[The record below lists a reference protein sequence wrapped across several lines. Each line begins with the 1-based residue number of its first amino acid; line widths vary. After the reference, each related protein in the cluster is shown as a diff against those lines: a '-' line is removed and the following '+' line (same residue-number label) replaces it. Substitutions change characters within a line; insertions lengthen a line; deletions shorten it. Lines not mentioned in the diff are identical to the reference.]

1 VSGTPVTHY
10 TKSGPFHIAYQVT
23 EPRPL
28 DLMLFP
34 DGMIPMEAIWE
45 LPAFRRF
52 VDRLA
57 GFARVICLDRRGF
70 GFSDPL
76 TPEHPPTLEQ
86 WAGDAVAVM
95 DAAQAVAVAILGM
108 AEGGFVASYLA
119 AAYPERVSRLVL
131 IHATPSFTAEPFRE
145 WGGATAALER
155 LEGTV
160 EEAWGEVDFG
170 IPLFAPSAVDDPE
183 YRDWLKRA
191 IRRSLSPAMARAVFE
206 VLFLSDIQGILGAIR
221 VPTLVVH
228 RKGNSYVPVEHGRYL
243 AEHIPEALLVE
254 VEGPDHVPYLGDSE
268 PIIAAVGEFLT
279 GQKALAMPNRF
290 LTTLLFTDIV
300 GSTQVAARLGDSR
313 WQELLTEHDRLVHQ
327 QLARHGGTEMAH
339 TGDGF
344 VATFDGPARAIRCAE
359 AIAPAVRRLGLEVRS
374 GIHTGECELVDGQ
387 LTGIAVHIAAR
398 VVARAGPGEI
408 LVSSTVKDLVAGSG
422 LSFSDQGYHQLKGV
436 PDSWRLFSVDQDEDL
451 VSA

>member
-1 VSGTPVTHY
+1 
-10 TKSGPFHIAYQVT
+10 
-23 EPRPL
+23 
-28 DLMLFP
+28 
-34 DGMIPMEAIWE
+34 
-45 LPAFRRF
+45 
-52 VDRLA
+52 
-57 GFARVICLDRRGF
+57 
-70 GFSDPL
+70 
-76 TPEHPPTLEQ
+76 
-86 WAGDAVAVM
+86 M
-95 DAAQAVAVAILGM
+95 DAAQAEAVALLGM

-145 WGGATAALER
+145 WGGAAAALEH

-160 EEAWGEVDFG
+160 EEEAWGEVDFG

-191 IRRSLSPAMARAVFE
+191 IRRSLSPAMAKAVFE
-206 VLFLSDIQGILGAIR
+206 VLFLSDIRGILGAIR

-254 VEGPDHVPYLGDSE
+254 VEGSDHVPYLGDPE
-268 PIIAAVGEFLT
+268 PIIEAVGEFLT
-279 GQKALAMPNRF
+279 GQKAPAMPNRF

-300 GSTQVAARLGDSR
+300 GSTEVAARLGDAR
-313 WQELLTEHDRLVHQ
+313 WQELLAEHDRLVHQ
-327 QLARHGGTEMAH
+327 ELAHLGGKEMAR

-344 VATFDGPARAIRCAE
+344 VATFDGPARAIRCAA

-374 GIHTGECELVDGQ
+374 GIHTGECELVEGQ
-387 LTGIAVHIAAR
+387 LMGIAVHIAAR
-398 VVARAGPGEI
+398 VSARAGPGEI

-436 PDSWRLFSVDQDEDL
+436 PDEWRLFAVDQGEDRM
-451 VSA
+451 SA